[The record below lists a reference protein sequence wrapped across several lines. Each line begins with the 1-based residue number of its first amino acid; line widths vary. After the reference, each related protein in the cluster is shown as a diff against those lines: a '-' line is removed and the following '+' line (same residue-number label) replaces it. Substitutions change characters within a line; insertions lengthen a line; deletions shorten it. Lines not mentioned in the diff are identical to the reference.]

1 MAVVPMLQEDAI
13 EEGEEEEEEEAVEE
27 AVKQHLKKKI
37 VSNPDSTDKIVVV
50 VLYLRV
56 LLLQAKKQ
64 AFFQACILFSRDPYQ
79 HFLIWKGLF
88 FESR

>member
-37 VSNPDSTDKIVVV
+37 VSNPDQPIKLS
-50 VLYLRV
+50 L
-56 LLLQAKKQ
+56 
-64 AFFQACILFSRDPYQ
+64 
-79 HFLIWKGLF
+79 
-88 FESR
+88 